1 MSIIKVVR
9 CPACGKTKLLRQ
21 QCPCGGRGRTPGESS
36 TTRRVVIGIAWLLG
50 FTVLLLAI
58 AVTIAVM
65 ASPRWASGVLM
76 GLVVTATLIQRG
88 YDFEDGVEVQH
99 TMLPPP
105 FRWLTRLEMFF
116 NFWQQDRPLWRCYRM
131 ATLLAIIAWIF
142 LARLFA
148 S

>member
-1 MSIIKVVR
+1 MSILTVGR

-21 QCPCGGRGRTPGESS
+21 RCPCGGRGRTPRESS
-36 TTRRVVIGIAWLLG
+36 TTRHLVIAGAWLLG
-50 FTVLLLAI
+50 FTVLLLVI
-58 AVTIAVM
+58 AGTIAVM
-65 ASPRWASGVLM
+65 ASTRWASGVLV
-76 GLVVTATLIQRG
+76 GLMVIATLIQRG

-131 ATLLAIIAWIF
+131 ATLLAVVMWM
-142 LARLFA
+142 LFGK
-148 S
+148 SLGS